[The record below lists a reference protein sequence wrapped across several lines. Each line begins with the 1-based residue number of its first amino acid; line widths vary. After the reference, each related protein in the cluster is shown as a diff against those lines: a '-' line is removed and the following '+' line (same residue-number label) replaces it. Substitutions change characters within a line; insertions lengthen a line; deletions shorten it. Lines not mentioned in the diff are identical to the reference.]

1 MKGGLPVD
9 QTKIGRFIA
18 ARRKAQGLTQAALAE
33 KLNITDRAVSKWE
46 IGKSMPDS
54 SIMLELC
61 GLLQIDVN
69 ELLSGEK
76 LNMEDYKKMAEE
88 NLMQLRRQEEAAN
101 RKLLSLEWV
110 IGLSGTAAF
119 FMGMF
124 AAAFAVENRIWQVA
138 LIVVSLVV
146 FLADTHC
153 ALWLEQSVGYY
164 ACPKCGERYVPTMGA
179 VFLAPHIGRTRY
191 MKCPRCGQRAWQKK
205 ALTQAGEETG
215 R

>member
-1 MKGGLPVD
+1 MD
-9 QTKIGRFIA
+9 QIKIGRFIA
-18 ARRKAQGLTQAALAE
+18 DRRKAQGLTQAALAE

-46 IGKSMPDS
+46 TGKSMPDS

-110 IGLSGTAAF
+110 IGLSGTAAL